1 MNITLQRLE
10 PAVGSAFTALTCRCS
25 GPTGM
30 EAKRSLFDLVAVV
43 AIIAVVVVS
52 DDLLLGI
59 VAILLLRIL
68 DVLIDIRNSLDERPV
83 RESASG

>member
-1 MNITLQRLE
+1 
-10 PAVGSAFTALTCRCS
+10 
-25 GPTGM
+25 M

>member
-1 MNITLQRLE
+1 
-10 PAVGSAFTALTCRCS
+10 
-25 GPTGM
+25 M

-83 RESASG
+83 RESASS